1 MRRLFVCVPLLVVLL
16 VPSSA
21 AWAQIALP
29 PEASLTLGGR
39 LWFTSGYSLN
49 SSEFSDLRWRGVDSL
64 VPEVNIDFTLKRL
77 VLMASL
83 GGGAIRDGVL
93 IDEDFTDSEHRFR
106 FSRTRSDTDD
116 TGLFFVN
123 ADVGY
128 RLWRW
133 GTVEDP
139 GFVDA
144 LVGYQY
150 WHERY
155 VAFGA
160 TSANTAVVTPIASDV
175 RVVTQDF
182 HWHSFRLGGRAQ
194 VPLVAGFGLKARAFV
209 IPWSKSIVE
218 DIHHQR
224 SDLLHDPSFRD
235 EADGGI
241 GMQLDGALTYRVW
254 RGLFIEAGYQYWRI
268 TSGEGTSTARTPFG
282 DFDSRLHENRTERYG
297 PYVGARWRF

>member
-1 MRRLFVCVPLLVVLL
+1 MRRTLAFSLVLASLFVA
-16 VPSSA
+16 SS

-49 SSEFSDLRWRGVDSL
+49 NTEFSELRWRGVDSI
-64 VPEVNIDFTLKRL
+64 VPEVNIDFVLNRL

-83 GGGAIRDGVL
+83 GGGAIDDGVL
-93 IDEDFTDSEHRFR
+93 IDEDFVDREHRFR
-106 FSRTRSDTDD
+106 ISRTRSDTDD
-116 TGLFFVN
+116 TGLFYIN

-128 RLWRW
+128 RLLRW
-133 GTVEDP
+133 GAREDP

-155 VAFGA
+155 IAFGA
-160 TSANTAVVTPIASDV
+160 TSANTAFVPGIAPGV
-175 RVVTQDF
+175 RVITQDF
-182 HWHSFRLGGRAQ
+182 YWHSFRLGARTQ
-194 VPLVAGFGLKARAFV
+194 VPLLAGLGLKARAFV
-209 IPWSKSIVE
+209 IPWSKSIVD

-224 SDLLHDPSFRD
+224 SDLLHDPSFHD
-235 EADGGI
+235 EGDGGI
-241 GMQLDGALTYRVW
+241 GVQLDGGLTYRVW
-254 RGLFIEAGYQYWRI
+254 RGLSVEAGFQYWRVG
-268 TSGEGTSTARTPFG
+268 SGEGTSTARTPFG
-282 DFDSRLHENRTERYG
+282 DAESKLRENRTERYG

>member
-1 MRRLFVCVPLLVVLL
+1 MRRAFILCLVL
-16 VPSSA
+16 VSVSLGST

-49 SSEFSDLRWRGVDSL
+49 SSEFSDLRWRGVDSV

-83 GGGAIRDGVL
+83 GGGAIRDGAL
-93 IDEDFTDSEHRFR
+93 IDEDFTDSDHQFR
-106 FSRTRSDTDD
+106 FSRTRSDTED
-116 TGLFFVN
+116 TGLFFFN

-133 GTVEDP
+133 GSREDP

-150 WHERY
+150 WQERY

-160 TSANTAVVTPIASDV
+160 TSANTAVVPGIPPDI
-175 RVVTQDF
+175 RVITQEF
-182 HWHSFRLGGRAQ
+182 RWHSFRLGGRAQ
-194 VPLVAGFGLKARAFV
+194 VPLFAGLGLKARAFV

-224 SDLLHDPSFRD
+224 ADLKHDPSFRD
-235 EADGGI
+235 EGDGGI
-241 GMQLDGALTYRVW
+241 GVQLDGAVTYRVW
-254 RGLFIEAGYQYWRI
+254 RGLSVEAGYQYWRVS
-268 TSGEGTSTARTPFG
+268 SGEGTSTVRTPSG
-282 DFDSRLHENRTERYG
+282 DFDSTLRENRTERYG